1 MNVVRPLLVELQF
14 HVKTYDIDYAGIVH
28 NAVYIRWLEDL
39 RLEIL
44 SKHLPLEEILAQNQ
58 SPILEKTEVTY
69 VRPLRLFDKPVGQ
82 MWASSFQRARWFI
95 EAEFVLDDLPVANAA
110 QSGYFMDLEG
120 YRPIRIP
127 QRLRD
132 TWESE
137 ASSDNS

>member
-1 MNVVRPLLVELQF
+1 MNLIRPLLVELQF
-14 HVKTYDIDYAGIVH
+14 QVKTYDIDYAGIVN

-44 SKHLPLEEILAQNQ
+44 SKHLPLEEMLAQNQ
-58 SPILEKTEVTY
+58 SPILGKTEVTY
-69 VRPLRLFDKPVGQ
+69 VRPLRLFDKPVGR

-95 EAEFVLDDLPVANAA
+95 EAEFVLDDLQIATAT
-110 QSGYFMDLEG
+110 QSGYFMDLER
-120 YRPIRIP
+120 YKPIRIP